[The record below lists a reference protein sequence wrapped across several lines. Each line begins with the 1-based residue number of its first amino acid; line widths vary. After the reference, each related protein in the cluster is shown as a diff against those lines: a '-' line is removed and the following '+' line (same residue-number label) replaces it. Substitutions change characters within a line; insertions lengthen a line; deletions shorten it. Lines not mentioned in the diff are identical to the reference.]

1 MAQGFN
7 LQQVRANLLRT
18 QREIPLR
25 LAKMTEKHFAESFS
39 KGALDE
45 YKWAEVDRRIPGT
58 KAWKYKRKGISL
70 QTQRN
75 APILVQTGN
84 LRRKVNRSI
93 HTVTPNQIR
102 LVVDLPYAKIHN
114 EGGMAGRNHA
124 AKIPARPYM
133 VQTKV
138 LTQMQTELITKYMNQ
153 IWRGQ

>member
-1 MAQGFN
+1 MNGFN
-7 LQQVRANLLRT
+7 LQQVKKNLMRT

-45 YKWAEVDRRIPGT
+45 YKWKEVQRRIEGT
-58 KAWKYKRKGISL
+58 PSWKYKKKGISL
-70 QTQRN
+70 NTQRT

-93 HTVTPNQIR
+93 HSIKPNEIR

-124 AKIPARPYM
+124 SAIPARPFM
-133 VQTKV
+133 KQTKV
-138 LTQMQTELITKYMNQ
+138 LTQMQTDLIKKQMDL